1 MMILKYKGIKDAGN
15 LVPLMVIILN
25 MEVRR

>member
-15 LVPLMVIILN
+15 LVALMVIILN